1 MKIPLIVLVVF
12 LGYPILN
19 FHQKSVLTEAEVI
32 KLAEDF
38 VKTQGY
44 TNEPPISDKSK
55 WSPDSVW
62 GTPTEDE
69 MVDRRNLIEN
79 GAYGVA
85 NNRLGT
91 LPWDWIVVFR
101 YNPKHEPFRRLMP
114 DWEEKA
120 KKTGM
125 VIWVDK
131 HGEHIGKV
139 HQDIYLNDKLIK
151 VIDKS
156 KR

>member
-1 MKIPLIVLVVF
+1 MKIPLTVLVV
-12 LGYPILN
+12 LLSYPIFN
-19 FHQKSVLTEAEVI
+19 FHQKHVLAEDEII

-44 TNEPPISDKSK
+44 TNEPPTSDKSK

-62 GTPTEDE
+62 GTPTEED

-79 GAYGVA
+79 GAYGMA

-101 YNPKHEPFRRLMP
+101 YNPKHESSRRRMP
-114 DWEEKA
+114 DWEEMT
-120 KKTGM
+120 KKQGM
-125 VIWVDK
+125 VICVDK
-131 HGEHIGKV
+131 HGEHIRKV